1 MKKIHAVILTA
12 GIILTACI
20 VFIPEKEEK
29 PEPIA
34 RVSAGTPTERINY
47 FSLHGWEAE
56 EIFSRDIVIPNEFSE
71 SYEVFAQ
78 LQDKQKLPLRE
89 YKGSNAILYTYR
101 IKNYNPDEKN
111 LMAELIV
118 CDGKAISS
126 AIYDENNSDYII
138 SVQ

>member
-12 GIILTACI
+12 GIIVTACI
-20 VFIPEKEEK
+20 IFIPEKEEK
-29 PEPIA
+29 PKPIA
-34 RVSAGTPTERINY
+34 RVSAGTSAERINY
-47 FSLHGWEAE
+47 FSLHGWETE

-89 YKGSNAILYTYR
+89 YKGSNAVLYTYR

-118 CDGKAISS
+118 CDGKAVSS
-126 AIYDENNSDYII
+126 AIYDENDSDYII

>member
-12 GIILTACI
+12 GIIVTACI
-20 VFIPEKEEK
+20 IFIPEKEEK

-34 RVSAGTPTERINY
+34 RVSARTSAERINY
-47 FSLHGWEAE
+47 FSLHGWETE

-89 YKGSNAILYTYR
+89 YKGSNAVLYTYR

-118 CDGKAISS
+118 CDGKAVSS
-126 AIYDENNSDYII
+126 AIYDENDSDYII

>member
-12 GIILTACI
+12 GIIVTACI
-20 VFIPEKEEK
+20 IFIPEKEEK

-34 RVSAGTPTERINY
+34 RVSAGTSAERINY
-47 FSLHGWEAE
+47 FSLHGWETE
-56 EIFSRDIVIPNEFSE
+56 EIFSRDIIIPNEFSE

-89 YKGSNAILYTYR
+89 YKGSNAVLYTYR

-118 CDGKAISS
+118 CDGKAVSS
-126 AIYDENNSDYII
+126 AIYDENDSDYII

>member
-12 GIILTACI
+12 GIIVTACI
-20 VFIPEKEEK
+20 IFIPEKEEK
-29 PEPIA
+29 PESIA
-34 RVSAGTPTERINY
+34 RVSAGTSAERINY
-47 FSLHGWEAE
+47 FSLHGWETE

-89 YKGSNAILYTYR
+89 YKGSNAVLYTYR

-118 CDGKAISS
+118 CDGKAVSS
-126 AIYDENNSDYII
+126 AIYDENDSDYII

>member
-1 MKKIHAVILTA
+1 MKKIHTLILTA
-12 GIILTACI
+12 GIIVTACI
-20 VFIPEKEEK
+20 IFIPEKEEK

-34 RVSAGTPTERINY
+34 RVSAGTSAERINY
-47 FSLHGWEAE
+47 FSLHGWETE

-89 YKGSNAILYTYR
+89 YKGSNAVLYTYR

-118 CDGKAISS
+118 CDGKAVSS
-126 AIYDENNSDYII
+126 AIYDENDSDYII